1 MNKYFEK
8 WIIEEISKTKGSF
21 TAREIVDRI
30 LEQRGSSPHIGDA
43 YSATWVCKKHSK
55 RIGRGLFIKELVQ

>member
-8 WIIEEISKTKGSF
+8 WLIVEIEKTTGVF
-21 TAREIVDRI
+21 TARELVDKI
-30 LEQRGSSPHIGDA
+30 IEERGSSPHIGDA

-55 RIGRGLFIKELVQ
+55 RIGRGRFVKEITQ

>member
-55 RIGRGLFIKELVQ
+55 RIGRGLFIKELVR

>member
-8 WIIEEISKTKGSF
+8 WIIDEIKKTEGVF
-21 TAREIVDRI
+21 TAREILDRI
-30 LEQRGSSPHIGDA
+30 IDSKGNSVHIGDA

-55 RIGRGLFIKELVQ
+55 RVGRGLFVRR